1 MPAVLCQDI
10 PAHPAGV
17 GGRIAVAATR
27 GEREDRSPAMAT
39 TTGDIFVAPSAT
51 EHREAGP
58 GLLQRLR
65 KAAPWWLLPVT
76 VVVVLGAFIVFSMWV
91 ASLGV
96 SHAYNAPYVSPFYSP
111 TWITDH
117 LRPPV
122 FPAVFALIVPIVFRG
137 TCYYYRKAYHRSFF
151 WDPPACAVGELRHR
165 PYRGETVFPLVLNNL
180 HRFTMYFAV
189 AYIVILTIDAAQAF
203 RYNGKFYLGLGTV
216 IMVINVI
223 LLAGYTF
230 SCHSLRH
237 FVGGGLDCFSCS
249 RAASLRFSIWRG
261 VTRINTIHP
270 VWAWVSLFSV
280 AGVDIYIR
288 MLNAGWFSDP
298 HLGG

>member
-1 MPAVLCQDI
+1 MPSVLRQDI
-10 PAHPAGV
+10 PAHRAGV
-17 GGRIAVAATR
+17 GARIAVAATR
-27 GEREDRSPAMAT
+27 GEREDRPPAMAT
-39 TTGDIFVAPSAT
+39 STGEIFVAPSAA
-51 EHREAGP
+51 EREAGP
-58 GLLQRLR
+58 SLLQRLR
-65 KAAPWWLLPVT
+65 NAAPWWLLPVT

-117 LRPPV
+117 IRPPV
-122 FPAVFALIVPIVFRG
+122 FPAALALIVPILFRG

-165 PYRGETVFPLVLNNL
+165 PYRGETAFPLILNNL

-189 AYIVILTIDAAQAF
+189 AYIVILAIDAAQAF
-203 RYNGKFYLGLGTV
+203 SYNGKFYLGIGTV
-216 IMVINVI
+216 IMVVNVI
-223 LLAGYTF
+223 LLGGYTF

-249 RAASLRFSIWRG
+249 RAANLRYGLWKRIS
-261 VTRINTIHP
+261 RINTIHP
-270 VWAWVSLFSV
+270 AWAWVSLFSV